1 MTVRFLVLGL
11 LLACTQVQA
20 VRPNVLFIFLDD
32 FGWKDTSYMG
42 SDFYETPHLD
52 RLARSGMI
60 FSDAYSCAANCA
72 PARACLLSGQYT
84 PRHEVYNVGTGPRGN
99 AKYRKLKHVPG
110 TSTLR
115 VDIKTWA
122 QCIQQAGYTTA
133 TMGKWHLSKDPIPY
147 GFDLNIGGTHSG
159 GPPKGYFPPHGKV
172 PGLGEAPKGEYVTD
186 RLSDEAIA
194 FITANKARPWF
205 LYLTHFAVHTPL
217 QSPKDLKEKY
227 EAKPPGRIH
236 HDAVMAGMIES
247 VDQGVGR
254 IMETLQDLNLVD
266 NTVIV
271 FFSDN
276 GGYGPATSMAPL
288 KGYKGTY
295 YEGGIRVPFFVNWPG
310 VVKGGQTCAE
320 PIIGVD
326 LYPTLCELTG
336 ATLPDGQVQDG
347 VSLVPLLKGGKIGS
361 RALYWH
367 FPAYLQ
373 SYSNRNNEQRDP
385 LFRSRP
391 CGIIRFGA
399 WKLHEYFEDGGLE
412 LYKLTDDPSEADNLA
427 RKHPEKA
434 QELLQMLKAWRK
446 EIKAPVPTEKNPEYD
461 AAAEAAALAAA
472 RGGKKKRKNR

>member
-1 MTVRFLVLGL
+1 
-11 LLACTQVQA
+11 
-20 VRPNVLFIFLDD
+20 
-32 FGWKDTSYMG
+32 
-42 SDFYETPHLD
+42 
-52 RLARSGMI
+52 
-60 FSDAYSCAANCA
+60 
-72 PARACLLSGQYT
+72 
-84 PRHEVYNVGTGPRGN
+84 
-99 AKYRKLKHVPG
+99 
-110 TSTLR
+110 
-115 VDIKTWA
+115 
-122 QCIQQAGYTTA
+122 
-133 TMGKWHLSKDPIPY
+133 
-147 GFDLNIGGTHSG
+147 
-159 GPPKGYFPPHGKV
+159 
-172 PGLGEAPKGEYVTD
+172 
-186 RLSDEAIA
+186 
-194 FITANKARPWF
+194 
-205 LYLTHFAVHTPL
+205 
-217 QSPKDLKEKY
+217 
-227 EAKPPGRIH
+227 
-236 HDAVMAGMIES
+236 
-247 VDQGVGR
+247 
-254 IMETLQDLNLVD
+254 
-266 NTVIV
+266 
-271 FFSDN
+271 
-276 GGYGPATSMAPL
+276 
-288 KGYKGTY
+288 
-295 YEGGIRVPFFVNWPG
+295 VNWPG

-326 LYPTLCELTG
+326 LYPTFCELTG
-336 ATLPDGQVQDG
+336 ATLPDGQVRDG